1 MGLVGI
7 IMCVGLVGTIM
18 CVGLVGTVMY
28 MEFSRD
34 FYVCGIQPDL
44 LCVWNSAGSP
54 IHSKLESPIYS
65 HHETSLLFTH
75 YTHAPIS
82 QHTYPK
88 ETTPIRNSTQTTE
101 SLSTV
106 RIAQ

>member
-7 IMCVGLVGTIM
+7 IMCVGLVGIIM
-18 CVGLVGTVMY
+18 CVGLVGIIMCVGLIGSSMCV
-28 MEFSRD
+28 EFSRI

-44 LCVWNSAGSP
+44 PSIQNSNLPYTAITKHPSY
-54 IHSKLESPIYS
+54 LLT
-65 HHETSLLFTH
+65 TS
-75 YTHAPIS
+75 HAPIS

-88 ETTPIRNSTQTTE
+88 ETTIRNSTQTTE